1 MPRKQKNARQSLG
14 NPFPHLPLI
23 ESKDHEPA
31 VAKAQMLESG
41 QETCSVIEPVGNDL
55 GEEAKMAEFRI

>member
-1 MPRKQKNARQSLG
+1 MPRKQKNVRQSLG

-31 VAKAQMLESG
+31 VAQAQMSESG
-41 QETCSVIEPVGNDL
+41 QESYSVIEPV
-55 GEEAKMAEFRI
+55 EMI